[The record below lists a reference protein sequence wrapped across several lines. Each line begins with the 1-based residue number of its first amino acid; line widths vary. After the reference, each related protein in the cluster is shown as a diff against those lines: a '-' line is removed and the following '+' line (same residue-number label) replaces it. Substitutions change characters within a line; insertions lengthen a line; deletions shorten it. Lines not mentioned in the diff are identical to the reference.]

1 MKAKVPVGV
10 IERLPNYLNCLLQLE
25 KQGVDTVSSKRMS
38 YLTGINSA
46 EIRRDLI
53 YFGTFGIKGV
63 GYEVKYLI
71 QKLQHILG
79 SDIQHK
85 IALVGAGNLGSAIA
99 GYDALKKHG
108 FLIDAIFD
116 QDTKKIGTRIGGI
129 IVSDI
134 AEIMEVLSGK
144 NISIAILAVPPAAAQ
159 TTANKMVA
167 AGINVIL
174 NYTSTIV
181 EVPDLVQVHNSDPV
195 NELLYTLH
203 YLSSQST
210 KL

>member
-1 MKAKVPVGV
+1 MKSKVPVGV
-10 IERLPNYLNCLLQLE
+10 IERLPNYLNCLLQLD
-25 KQGVDTVSSKRMS
+25 KQGIDTVSSKRMS
-38 YLTGINSA
+38 DLTGINSA

-99 GYDALKKHG
+99 SYDALKKHG

-116 QDTKKIGTRIGGI
+116 QDKKKIGTDIGGVEI
-129 IVSDI
+129 SDI
-134 AEIMEVLSGK
+134 ARITEVLSGK
-144 NISIAILAVPPAAAQ
+144 DINIAILAVPPMVAQ

-181 EVPDLVQVHNSDPV
+181 EVPDGVQVHNSDPV

-203 YLSSQST
+203 YLSNQST

>member
-1 MKAKVPVGV
+1 MKGKVPVGV

-25 KQGVDTVSSKRMS
+25 KQGVDTVSSKRIS
-38 YLTGINSA
+38 DLTGINSA

-99 GYDALKKHG
+99 SYDALKKHG
-108 FLIDAIFD
+108 FLIAAIFD
-116 QDTKKIGTRIGGI
+116 QDKKKIGTKIGG
-129 IVSDI
+129 VVVADI
-134 AEIMEVLSGK
+134 ARISEVLSGN
-144 NISIAILAVPPAAAQ
+144 NINIAILAVPPAAAQ
-159 TTANKMVA
+159 VTANKMVS
-167 AGINVIL
+167 AGIDVIL
-174 NYTSTIV
+174 NYTSTII
-181 EVPDLVQVHNSDPV
+181 EVPGNVQVHNSDPV

-203 YLSSQST
+203 YLSQQKT